1 MESLAVLPDFGYPGM
16 MLESEFKGWDH
27 FVDLIQGG
35 SKYERVM
42 NYIEA

>member
-1 MESLAVLPDFGYPGM
+1 

-27 FVDLIQGG
+27 FVDLMQGG

-42 NYIEA
+42 NYIEAQKYFKEKKA